1 MGYAIKGREIM
12 MSTTMVLTSERM
24 PDKDGIYSAI
34 GKSGIFFP
42 RMDYTVEH
50 GFNTSNGHYES
61 MIECLA
67 WGDVIDTWQLGD
79 DFKEELKNEKISSD
93 DSDAV

>member
-1 MGYAIKGREIM
+1 MGHTIKGREIT

-24 PDKDGIYSAI
+24 PTEDGFYSAI
-34 GKSGIFFP
+34 TEGGIFYP

-50 GFNTSNGHYES
+50 GFNTSKSYHGAALP
-61 MIECLA
+61 CLA
-67 WGDVIDTWQLGD
+67 WGEVIDTWQIAD
-79 DFKEELKNEKISSD
+79 DFEEELKNEKISSD

>member
-1 MGYAIKGREIM
+1 MGYTIKGREIT

-24 PDKDGIYSAI
+24 PTEDGIYTAI
-34 GKSGIFFP
+34 TKSGIFYP
-42 RMDYTVEH
+42 RMDYTVEY
-50 GFNTSNGHYES
+50 GFNTSMGHHES
-61 MIECLA
+61 MIECIA

-79 DFKEELKNEKISSD
+79 DFMEVNKDEKISSN

>member
-1 MGYAIKGREIM
+1 MGYAIRGREIM
-12 MSTTMVLTSERM
+12 MSTTMVLTSEQM
-24 PDKDGIYSAI
+24 PTEDGIYSAI
-34 GKSGIFFP
+34 TVNGIFYP

-50 GFNTSNGHYES
+50 GFNTSKGHHES
-61 MIECLA
+61 MIECIA

-79 DFKEELKNEKISSD
+79 DFEEELKNEKISSD